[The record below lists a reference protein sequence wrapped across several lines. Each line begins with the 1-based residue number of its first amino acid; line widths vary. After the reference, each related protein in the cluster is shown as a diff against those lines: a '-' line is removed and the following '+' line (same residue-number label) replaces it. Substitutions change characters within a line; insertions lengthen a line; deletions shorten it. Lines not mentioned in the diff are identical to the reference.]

1 MAFTQQ
7 NIPLG
12 TDGQEN
18 WYGLGKARKILPED
32 GRIVVTTGFA
42 PWNRKIAAAIQE
54 VGTPDFPQRI
64 EEALKAIIDLDIVMI
79 FAYSGTEKPVCLYH
93 NIDPARAAVV
103 ITAYANGPY
112 LLDPFYRAATDP
124 KAIGVRQ
131 LRRMAPDQFYSSEYF
146 RRHYGLTKIRDEVGI
161 VCRPAGS
168 AAIVIS
174 FTRPMESPAF
184 GRRDL
189 KIIHDA
195 EPVIRLLV
203 ERNWSHAR
211 LGTGETEGEP
221 VDPMNATL
229 NRMTGGV
236 LTPREIEIT
245 SLILRGHSSA
255 AIADALNIAEGT
267 VKNHRK
273 NIHQK
278 LRISSQSELFSMF
291 IFHLSKQ

>member
-1 MAFTQQ
+1 MRE
-7 NIPLG
+7 
-12 TDGQEN
+12 D
-18 WYGLGKARKILPED
+18 RK
-32 GRIVVTTGFA
+32 IVVTTGFA

-64 EEALKAIIDLDIVMI
+64 EEALKAVIDLDIVMI
-79 FAYSGTEKPVCLYH
+79 FAYSGAEKPICLYH
-93 NIDPARAAVV
+93 NIDPARAAIV

-124 KAIGVRQ
+124 RAVGVRQ

-161 VCRPAGS
+161 VCRPEGS

-195 EPVIRLLV
+195 EPVIRLLA
-203 ERNWSHAR
+203 ERHWSHAR
-211 LGTGETEGEP
+211 LGNSETDAEP
-221 VDPMNATL
+221 VDPMN
-229 NRMTGGV
+229 GY
-236 LTPREIEIT
+236 
-245 SLILRGHSSA
+245 LRRLAASRKAGRSMKAPSMKVFSA
-255 AIADALNIAEGT
+255 MS
-267 VKNHRK
+267 
-273 NIHQK
+273 QK
-278 LRISSQSELFSMF
+278 
-291 IFHLSKQ
+291 

>member
-1 MAFTQQ
+1 
-7 NIPLG
+7 
-12 TDGQEN
+12 
-18 WYGLGKARKILPED
+18 
-32 GRIVVTTGFA
+32 VVIAGFA

-64 EEALKAIIDLDIVMI
+64 EEALKAVIDLDIVMI
-79 FAYSGTEKPVCLYH
+79 FAYSGTEKPICLYH
-93 NIDPARAAVV
+93 NIDPVRAATV

-124 KAIGVRQ
+124 KVIGVRQ

-146 RRHYGLTKIRDEVGI
+146 RQHYGLTKIRDEVGI

-189 KIIHDA
+189 KAIHDA
-195 EPVIRLLV
+195 EPVIRLLI
-203 ERNWSHAR
+203 ERNWSNAR
-211 LGTGETEGEP
+211 LSSRETDGEP
-221 VDPMNATL
+221 VDPINATL

-267 VKNHRK
+267 VKIHRK

-278 LRISSQSELFSMF
+278 LDISSQSELFSMF